1 MVFIDALFAPM
12 SVPLCLCTTTLY
24 FVPLSLP
31 PFIILKVR
39 KEKYNMAKKKKASVF
54 DLQPG
59 LNKASEVTKI
69 PPPVTITIGI
79 IVGWL
84 FWRLTS
90 ILQTCNEKG
99 IEIIE
104 GLQPQNLFYN
114 SQFPPSIDKNSV
126 LIGLVCGVIA
136 CLMVI
141 VSNDKKKKTRRGA
154 EHGSAKWFP
163 KEASLAFRDPE
174 FFYNTIFSE
183 NEMFSI
189 NDGISQRNRNVL
201 MLGSPGTGK
210 SRFVYKPSAT

>member
-1 MVFIDALFAPM
+1 MF
-12 SVPLCLCTTTLY
+12 PLCLCTTTLY
-24 FVPLSLP
+24 LVPLVAGSTLSLP
-31 PFIILKVR
+31 PFIISR
-39 KEKYNMAKKKKASVF
+39 IGKESYKMAKKKKKVSPF

-59 LNKASEVTKI
+59 LNKATEVTKI

-104 GLQPQNLFYN
+104 GLQPQNIWYN
-114 SQFPPSIDKNSV
+114 SQFPPSIDKNSI

-163 KEASLAFRDPE
+163 KEASLPFRDKE

-201 MLGSPGTGK
+201 MLGS
-210 SRFVYKPSAT
+210 RATYN

>member
-1 MVFIDALFAPM
+1 
-12 SVPLCLCTTTLY
+12 
-24 FVPLSLP
+24 
-31 PFIILKVR
+31 
-39 KEKYNMAKKKKASVF
+39 MAKKKKKVSPF
-54 DLQPG
+54 DLQPQ
-59 LNKASEVTKI
+59 LNKATEPNKI
-69 PPPVTITIGI
+69 PPPITLTIGI
-79 IVGWL
+79 TVGWL
-84 FWRLTS
+84 AWRLTS
-90 ILQTCNEKG
+90 IVQTCQKAN
-99 IEIIE
+99 INIMS
-104 GLQPQNLFYN
+104 GLQPQNIWYN
-114 SQFPPSIDKNSV
+114 SQFPPSIDKNSI